1 MNDSKNVSKNLI
13 YLYSSSREVIL
24 FIQLIYTNLVYM
36 KNLSCRLP
44 LLISLLLLAGIIK
57 GQSFNFALVTDTHVT
72 KDSLAYNDLKRTV
85 DQINKTPDI
94 SFVLVTG
101 DLTEEGD
108 RASLE
113 KVKSLLDQLNVKD
126 RKSVV

>member
-1 MNDSKNVSKNLI
+1 
-13 YLYSSSREVIL
+13 
-24 FIQLIYTNLVYM
+24 M

-57 GQSFNFALVTDTHVT
+57 GQNFSFALVTDTHVT

-85 DQINKTPDI
+85 DQINKTPNI

-113 KVKSLLDQLNVKD
+113 KVKSLL
-126 RKSVV
+126 